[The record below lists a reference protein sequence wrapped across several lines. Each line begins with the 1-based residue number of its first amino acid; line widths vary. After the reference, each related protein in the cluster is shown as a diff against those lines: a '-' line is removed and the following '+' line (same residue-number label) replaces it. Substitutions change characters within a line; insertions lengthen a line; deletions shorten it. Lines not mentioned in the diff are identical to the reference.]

1 MVLGGTDCDDEV
13 DPHFVL
19 KADANPSSPLRN
31 CHQRANLFPCVLT
44 EDEQLH
50 LQKQFGKAQKL
61 SAQPEVA
68 FSVCVPMQQLY
79 ALQVSAFS

>member
-1 MVLGGTDCDDEV
+1 MQYEINESTNKGLLEGNGSDRFNTSV
-13 DPHFVL
+13 DVEEIL
-19 KADANPSSPLRN
+19 
-31 CHQRANLFPCVLT
+31 CVLT

-68 FSVCVPMQQLY
+68 FSVCVPMQQLH